1 MGAPNVV
8 RGKSHSGN
16 ISATDLARVHLLDV
30 LSSDY
35 VPFALM
41 QAAFVLPQ
49 RAEEVSLPESVAMVS
64 RNPAKAVGLDDR
76 GEIAVGK
83 RADFV
88 RVQLI
93 NGAPVV
99 KSVWRL
105 GERVS

>member
-1 MGAPNVV
+1 
-8 RGKSHSGN
+8 
-16 ISATDLARVHLLDV
+16 
-30 LSSDY
+30 
-35 VPFALM
+35 
-41 QAAFVLPQ
+41 
-49 RAEEVSLPESVAMVS
+49 MVS

>member
-1 MGAPNVV
+1 
-8 RGKSHSGN
+8 
-16 ISATDLARVHLLDV
+16 
-30 LSSDY
+30 

-41 QAAFVLPQ
+41 QAAFMLPQ
-49 RAEEVSLPESVAMVS
+49 RAAEVSLPESIAMVS

-88 RVQLI
+88 RVALI
-93 NGAPVV
+93 DGTPVV
-99 KSVWRL
+99 RGVWRQ